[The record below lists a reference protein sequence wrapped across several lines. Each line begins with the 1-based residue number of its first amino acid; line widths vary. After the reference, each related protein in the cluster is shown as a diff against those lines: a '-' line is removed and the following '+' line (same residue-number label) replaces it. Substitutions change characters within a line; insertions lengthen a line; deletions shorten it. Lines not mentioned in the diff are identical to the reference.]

1 MDNTDNI
8 PETLKRRILDYGDEL
23 LKRKAGEDT
32 AKVTTLRNEAL
43 EHFSQTASLHAK
55 WNAGAILKS

>member
-32 AKVTTLRNEAL
+32 AKVTILRNEAL
-43 EHFSQTASLHAK
+43 EHFSQNGFPTRK
-55 WNAGAILKS
+55 M